1 MNRFQ
6 STNPFLPVP
15 EMILMITLVLM
26 SACTSGSESSQQAF
40 VTWAAE
46 NAIVLNSIQPDAP
59 DVDLKPLDSLFQNAT
74 LAGLG
79 ESRHDTRE
87 QVLFRHRLVR
97 HLVTTLGY
105 RAFVLEESLT
115 HAETLDTCI
124 RNPVCD
130 LRDKLNRLAGWYLW
144 DTAEMAGMF
153 EWLQDFNRG
162 RPASDQV
169 RVFGV
174 DITAP
179 ADASRQVLRTI
190 EQAGLNLPT
199 TEAMLRLDL
208 QQGDFWPATWQRY
221 SALTDAEKDALTTAY
236 SSIEEM
242 LQAERQQLAAH
253 LSPAEYEK
261 TLLLSRIGSRGNAL
275 FSSAS
280 REAGGAIREAAMAE
294 NLFWALAQMTPG
306 TQAIFWSHNL
316 HVAKASFRMPG
327 LAEGPLMPMGR
338 LLAEK
343 LGDRYIAIGA
353 TFGGGSYPATLPPG
367 ERVFEP
373 AGERLVDGA
382 LRAVGESWFMLDLRQ
397 VETGSAA
404 ADWLAGEH
412 GWRAQDADSTLI
424 PAESFDAVYFVE
436 RISRGQPS
444 ARSLEQFN
452 QMR

>member
-1 MNRFQ
+1 
-6 STNPFLPVP
+6 
-15 EMILMITLVLM
+15 
-26 SACTSGSESSQQAF
+26 
-40 VTWAAE
+40 
-46 NAIVLNSIQPDAP
+46 
-59 DVDLKPLDSLFQNAT
+59 
-74 LAGLG
+74 
-79 ESRHDTRE
+79 
-87 QVLFRHRLVR
+87 
-97 HLVTTLGY
+97 
-105 RAFVLEESLT
+105 
-115 HAETLDTCI
+115 
-124 RNPVCD
+124 
-130 LRDKLNRLAGWYLW
+130 
-144 DTAEMAGMF
+144 
-153 EWLQDFNRG
+153 
-162 RPASDQV
+162 
-169 RVFGV
+169 
-174 DITAP
+174 
-179 ADASRQVLRTI
+179 
-190 EQAGLNLPT
+190 
-199 TEAMLRLDL
+199 
-208 QQGDFWPATWQRY
+208 
-221 SALTDAEKDALTTAY
+221 
-236 SSIEEM
+236 
-242 LQAERQQLAAH
+242 
-253 LSPAEYEK
+253 
-261 TLLLSRIGSRGNAL
+261 
-275 FSSAS
+275 
-280 REAGGAIREAAMAE
+280 MAE